1 MSSPKNAGYKAV
13 FLSHPNLFWVR
24 DPFEN
29 LMKTVGSS
37 PGKMHILHP
46 HAHTVLQNYRT
57 FTATPRHICA
67 SWAEDYT
74 ALVGREG
81 QGPWGEPDLCRQRW
95 DCMADASQE
104 GPGQKACSHGVGLA
118 STLSYRTKDSIFGQN
133 PVSRKYLVSKREG
146 RYK

>member
-1 MSSPKNAGYKAV
+1 MKAP
-13 FLSHPNLFWVR
+13 FKAALLSHLNLFWVR

-46 HAHTVLQNYRT
+46 HTHTILQNYRT

-67 SWAEDYT
+67 SQAEDYT

-81 QGPWGEPDLCRQRW
+81 QGPWGSLTCIANAGIVWQTHH
-95 DCMADASQE
+95 
-104 GPGQKACSHGVGLA
+104 GKGQG
-118 STLSYRTKDSIFGQN
+118 
-133 PVSRKYLVSKREG
+133 RKNIPTVWV
-146 RYK
+146 